1 MGFEPTSSSLQRK
14 RSASWATTPNK
25 TKLHLPSELT
35 WSTNYSMVCSPLPD
49 VWPHRAGSPTWQLGA
64 FVLSVK
70 VAILWEPSSLST
82 VLIRPMLDLFCF
94 CFPPEIRTPI
104 QWLKTTCPAIR
115 REENIVAISRLEL
128 PTGSYPNLA
137 HETSAAPALQY
148 SCGGGNRTH
157 LVQAY
162 ETCVCTSSSSPQ
174 FIFKLYHI
182 RHSTPSSE
190 ELYLT

>member
-1 MGFEPTSSSLQRK
+1 M
-14 RSASWATTPNK
+14 ATQSRVSYMTTRGICTLSKGCDPVRAEFSFNGAY
-25 TKLHLPSELT
+25 PSYVRL
-35 WSTNYSMVCSPLPD
+35 
-49 VWPHRAGSPTWQLGA
+49 
-64 FVLSVK
+64 VL
-70 VAILWEPSSLST
+70 
-82 VLIRPMLDLFCF
+82 FF

-174 FIFKLYHI
+174 FIVARTRI
-182 RHSTPSSE
+182 
-190 ELYLT
+190 ELVFLG

>member
-1 MGFEPTSSSLQRK
+1 MFCGAEGIRTLILFLAKEALSQLSYN
-14 RSASWATTPNK
+14 PN
-25 TKLHLPSELT
+25 
-35 WSTNYSMVCSPLPD
+35 
-49 VWPHRAGSPTWQLGA
+49 
-64 FVLSVK
+64 
-70 VAILWEPSSLST
+70 
-82 VLIRPMLDLFCF
+82 

-148 SCGGGNRTH
+148 SCGSGNRTH

-162 ETCVCTSSSSPQ
+162 ETRQCTSSSFPQYLILMKDSNLRLSAQRAPTYHLSNEKTVTHFHRQITNAYQTPCITLDPVAARSVSYPGFCSPYENRTRVSRL
-174 FIFKLYHI
+174 K
-182 RHSTPSSE
+182 T
-190 ELYLT
+190 